1 MRDRHWNELRHE
13 LKEEF
18 REKDWGF
25 NYEKVM
31 SL

>member
-1 MRDRHWNELRHE
+1 MRERHWNELRHE

-18 REKDWGF
+18 REIEPDF